1 MEKVAKPSRQGT
13 TTATKTRGRT
23 IPDRVASG
31 SGKVRVI
38 IPSFALVTIHAT
50 VYDQGKSKAAP
61 SDEKDEDGRENSD
74 SERENQGNGGSRA
87 TTPEA
92 ESNADED
99 EAEKGSGESTD
110 DDDDDDDE
118 HNSEEEDVEEE
129 DIEEDEEE
137 EDEDEDDV
145 LLQAEEQVVVS
156 PEISRRARCAIDSPT
171 GGLSSSSQ
179 GGHPVQ
185 GKVDLQRPR
194 GLCPSNQTF

>member
-23 IPDRVASG
+23 IPNRVASG

-92 ESNADED
+92 ESNADEK
-99 EAEKGSGESTD
+99 EVEKGSGESTD
-110 DDDDDDDE
+110 DDDDE
-118 HNSEEEDVEEE
+118 HNSEEEDADDE
-129 DIEEDEEE
+129 DVEEDEEGEDE
-137 EDEDEDDV
+137 EEDEDDV

-156 PEISRRARCAIDSPT
+156 ALKFMSRSMCNSYFNRWSLRLVAR
-171 GGLSSSSQ
+171 Q
-179 GGHPVQ
+179 
-185 GKVDLQRPR
+185 
-194 GLCPSNQTF
+194 